1 MRIKY
6 TALYAAPFVQD
17 DEPEPITECQHG
29 NTWDCA
35 ECEMIELWQ
44 SKSEHFA

>member
-1 MRIKY
+1 MSIRLKY
-6 TALYAAPFVQD
+6 TALYAAPFV
-17 DEPEPITECQHG
+17 DEPEPIRTCDHG
-29 NTWDCA
+29 NSEACA